1 MSVALENLRRQAL
14 VHTADDHDIK
24 AWCQSS
30 SESSALGLVHNIFA
44 KDQFC
49 CLRVCSDP
57 RAQFFVTISVTGF
70 SPLEPNLEFEK
81 FSRGHR

>member
-1 MSVALENLRRQAL
+1 MIMIQGVVSEQQRIFRTRAL
-14 VHTADDHDIK
+14 
-24 AWCQSS
+24 
-30 SESSALGLVHNIFA
+30 HNIFA

-57 RAQFFVTISVTGF
+57 RTQFFVTISVTGF